1 MAEWNVSG
9 YRFSESDVKK
19 VLTTPEGK
27 KLMQL
32 LNRDG
37 GKTLQQAAQA
47 LKNGQSEAAQQ
58 LLKPLMESE
67 AATELVQKLNRE

>member
-9 YRFSESDVKK
+9 YQFSESDVKK

-27 KLMQL
+27 KLLQL